1 MSWNTVKRDPADAA
15 FSEYV
20 RRKDGQCKR
29 CGRRGT
35 GLKGITGLDASH
47 FHSRRKESVRFDL
60 ENVDA
65 MCRSCHKWLGEHM
78 TEYKQWK
85 LAQLGQ
91 DKYDLLML
99 RANAR
104 GDKNR
109 EAEKIFW
116 RQALRNDYGE
126 N

>member
-1 MSWNTVKRDPADAA
+1 MSGWNKVRLDAA
-15 FSEYV
+15 DTAFSKYV
-20 RRKDGQCKR
+20 RTAAGWKCAR
-29 CGRRGT
+29 CGRHAT
-35 GLKGITGLDASH
+35 GQGLHAAH
-47 FHSRRKESVRFDL
+47 FHARRKESVRFDL

-65 MCRSCHKWLGEHM
+65 LCANCHRHFTQNYNEH
-78 TEYKQWK
+78 KQWK

-91 DKYDLLML
+91 DKYDLLTL
-99 RANAR
+99 RANSK
-104 GDKNR
+104 GEKNR